1 LRNCGVFCGPA
12 PQICGKVGHDKPQ
25 FKRWLAEKG
34 CVCETG
40 KGGHLKV
47 FYRGRA
53 AVLPVHGSAREPKK
67 GAVEAIKKRLGL
79 K

>member
-1 LRNCGVFCGPA
+1 MTRA
-12 PQICGKVGHDKPQ
+12 Q

-34 CVCETG
+34 CVFETG
-40 KGGHLKV
+40 KDGHLKV

-53 AVLPVHGSAREPKK
+53 AVLPVHGSARELKK
-67 GAVEAIKKRLGL
+67 GTVEAIKKRLGL